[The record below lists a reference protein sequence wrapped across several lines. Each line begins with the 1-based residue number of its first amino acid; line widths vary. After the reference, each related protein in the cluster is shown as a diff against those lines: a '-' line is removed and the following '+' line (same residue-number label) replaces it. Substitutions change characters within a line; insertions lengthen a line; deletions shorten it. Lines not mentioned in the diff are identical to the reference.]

1 MSEEDAKQVKDLY
14 KQVLTP
20 QVAQMMC
27 EKLDELVNKS
37 KRAN

>member
-20 QVAQMMC
+20 EVAQMMC
-27 EKLDELVNKS
+27 DKLDELVNKS
-37 KRAN
+37 KRA

>member
-1 MSEEDAKQVKDLY
+1 MSDEDAKQVKDLY

-27 EKLDELVNKS
+27 EKLDNLVNKS
-37 KRAN
+37 KRA

>member
-14 KQVLTP
+14 EQVLTP

-27 EKLDELVNKS
+27 EKLDNLVNKS
-37 KRAN
+37 KRA

>member
-1 MSEEDAKQVKDLY
+1 MCEDDAKQVKELY
-14 KQVLTP
+14 KRVLSP

-37 KRAN
+37 KRA

>member
-20 QVAQMMC
+20 EIAQMMC
-27 EKLDELVNKS
+27 NKLDELVNKS
-37 KRAN
+37 KRAE

>member
-14 KQVLTP
+14 KRVLTP

-27 EKLDELVNKS
+27 EKLDNLVNKS
-37 KRAN
+37 KRA

>member
-27 EKLDELVNKS
+27 EKLENLVNKS
-37 KRAN
+37 KRA

>member
-27 EKLDELVNKS
+27 EKLDDLVNRS
-37 KRAN
+37 KRA

>member
-1 MSEEDAKQVKDLY
+1 MSEEDAKQVTDLY

-27 EKLDELVNKS
+27 EKLDNLVNKS
-37 KRAN
+37 KRA

>member
-20 QVAQMMC
+20 DVAQMMC
-27 EKLDELVNKS
+27 EKLDNLVNKS
-37 KRAN
+37 KRA

>member
-1 MSEEDAKQVKDLY
+1 MSEDDAKQVKDLY

-27 EKLDELVNKS
+27 EKLDDLVNRS
-37 KRAN
+37 KRA

>member
-1 MSEEDAKQVKDLY
+1 MSEEDAKQEKDLY

-27 EKLDELVNKS
+27 EKLDNLVNKS
-37 KRAN
+37 KRA

>member
-14 KQVLTP
+14 KQILTP

-27 EKLDELVNKS
+27 EKLDNLVNKS
-37 KRAN
+37 KRA

>member
-20 QVAQMMC
+20 EVAQMMC
-27 EKLDELVNKS
+27 NKLDELVNKS
-37 KRAN
+37 KRA

>member
-1 MSEEDAKQVKDLY
+1 MSEDDAKQVKELY

-27 EKLDELVNKS
+27 EKLDNLVNRS
-37 KRAN
+37 KRA